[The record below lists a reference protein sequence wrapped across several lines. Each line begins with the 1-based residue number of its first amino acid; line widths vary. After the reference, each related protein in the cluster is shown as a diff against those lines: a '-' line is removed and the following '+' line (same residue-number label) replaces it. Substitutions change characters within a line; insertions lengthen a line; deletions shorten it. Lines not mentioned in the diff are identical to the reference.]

1 MGNLDISELSQ
12 LINAVQTAAQV
23 YSAPTQAGMQS
34 AGIRHAA
41 SSSLAQLAQME
52 SAPWMQRAAM
62 QQSTGDKRTA
72 LDTQNINAL
81 YQEWQRQQQPSP
93 YLNAA
98 LSFATGFPPQAQQ
111 KPIIQGG
118 GGGGTNWGSL
128 ISTIAMLGMA
138 PMSGGGSLLGTG
150 LGNVFGMNT

>member
-1 MGNLDISELSQ
+1 
-12 LINAVQTAAQV
+12 
-23 YSAPTQAGMQS
+23 
-34 AGIRHAA
+34 
-41 SSSLAQLAQME
+41 
-52 SAPWMQRAAM
+52 MQRAAM

-98 LSFATGFPPQAQQ
+98 LSFATGFPPQAPQ
-111 KPIIQGG
+111 KPIIQG

-150 LGNVFGMNT
+150 LGSLFNLPMPGISSGGGTG